1 MDGATLIQFLVQI
14 GLVLAFPLIM
24 AKLLEK
30 LVLSALVV
38 ELLCGVM
45 LGPSVFGM
53 LSPSFYERVFP
64 AVGRATQAREAV
76 TELGLLLFVF
86 MAGLEVHTGH
96 MRKQGKAVLW
106 TSLFSIAVPFAL
118 GLASVLFWPRLWGA
132 KSHHSQLLLGVF
144 IATSLSISALPVIA
158 RILMDLNLVKT
169 ELGFIIMTSATVN
182 DLIGWGLF
190 AVILSNFGEEGQHGR
205 NLWVSLAMVLVVF
218 ALILSL
224 SNEKVQRAV
233 GWLNLPKDT
242 LLLKLTFLVIVAAAI
257 FSQAVG
263 THATL
268 GAFLAGV
275 ALSRVP
281 EALRLAHQ
289 TFHRI
294 TAGIFTTLYFVSIG
308 MRANFVTSFDVV
320 LVVVVVVV
328 ACLGKIGGAFLGA
341 RLGNKT
347 PQESLIVAFGLN
359 ARGAVGIVLT
369 TVALEYE
376 LIDQRI
382 FVALVIMALAT
393 SALSAVA
400 IKHLLGHMREEEPE
414 LQPQD

>member
-1 MDGATLIQFLVQI
+1 
-14 GLVLAFPLIM
+14 
-24 AKLLEK
+24 
-30 LVLSALVV
+30 LSALVV

-53 LSPSFYERVFP
+53 LSPHFFEKVFP
-64 AVGRATQAREAV
+64 AVGRATQAREVV

-86 MAGLEVHTGH
+86 MAGLEVQTGH
-96 MRKQGKAVLW
+96 MRRQGKAVLW
-106 TSLFSIAVPFAL
+106 TSLFGIAVPFAL
-118 GLASVLFWPRLWGA
+118 GLGLVMIWPSLWRA
-132 KSHHSQLLLGVF
+132 KSHHSQLLLAVF

-224 SNEKVQRAV
+224 SNEKIQRAV
-233 GWLNLPKDT
+233 GRLNLPRDT
-242 LLLKLTFLVIVAAAI
+242 LLLKLTFLVVVTAAI

-275 ALSRVP
+275 ALARVP
-281 EALRLAHQ
+281 EARRLAYYS
-289 TFHRI
+289 FHRV
-294 TAGIFTTLYFVSIG
+294 TAGIFATLYFVSIG
-308 MRANFVTSFDVV
+308 MRANFVTSFDVL

-341 RLGNKT
+341 RLGGKD
-347 PQESLIVAFGLN
+347 PRESLIVAFGLN

-382 FVALVIMALAT
+382 FVALVIMALVT

-400 IKHLLGHMREEEPE
+400 IKNLLGHMHEEEPE
-414 LQPQD
+414 LLPQG